1 MPPSSATR
9 PGVTTALAAFA
20 TLSAVVGA
28 IHYLEIPSLLSQRRK
43 ARQVT
48 KRNYSPETD
57 KYSLAAFRTLTSQL
71 TLPETYPLAQD
82 VEKNI
87 PIYDGRTFD
96 LNDGKHIESLK
107 DEFYHI
113 LYHGPGVFVIKNFFT
128 DLSTI
133 DATNTAYSAIIARE
147 LAEHGAKG
155 DHFAPASANS
165 RIWNSFSKHC
175 LQDPDSFLA
184 YHSNPLFQLVS
195 EAYLGPGYRMTT
207 QVNVVRPG
215 GKAQTAHRDYH
226 LGFQTESDVARWPK
240 EMHDAS
246 RLLTL
251 QGAVAHTDM
260 PLDSG
265 PTRFLPYSQ
274 GFGEGFVAYRRKE
287 FGEFFE
293 GNYVSLPLRK
303 GDAVFFSP
311 ALFHAAGEN
320 RTNDFER
327 SANLIQVSS
336 AFGKTMETVDSLP
349 LVDKTWDLLCALHA
363 RCPSSD
369 GQALSQ
375 EVETF
380 VAAVAE
386 GYPFPCNLDR
396 RPPAPGGMAPE
407 SEQDV
412 LRRGIREGW
421 SRERVVGEL
430 TAMREASAA

>member
-1 MPPSSATR
+1 MPPPATR

-20 TLSAVVGA
+20 TLAGVVGA
-28 IHYLEIPSLLSQRRK
+28 IHYLEIPSLLSLRKK

-48 KRNYSPETD
+48 KRNYSPD
-57 KYSLAAFRTLTSQL
+57 DVYSLAAFQTLTTQL
-71 TLPETYPLAQD
+71 TLPSTYPLAQD
-82 VEKNI
+82 IQKNI
-87 PIYDGRTFD
+87 PIYDSTS
-96 LNDGKHIESLK
+96 LNLDDAKRIDSLK

-113 LYHGPGVFVIKNFFT
+113 LYHGPGVFVLKNFFT
-128 DLSTI
+128 DLGII
-133 DATNTAYSAIIARE
+133 DATNAAYEAIISRE
-147 LAEHGAKG
+147 LAENGAKG

-175 LQDPDSFLA
+175 LEDPESFLA

-195 EAYLGPGYRMTT
+195 EAYLGPAYRMTT
-207 QVNVVRPG
+207 QVNVVKPG
-215 GKAQTAHRDYH
+215 GKPQVSHRDYH
-226 LGFQTESDVARWPK
+226 LGFQTEADVARWPR

-260 PLDSG
+260 PLESG
-265 PTRFLPYSQ
+265 PTRLLPYSQ
-274 GFGEGFVAYRRKE
+274 SFAEGFMAYRRNE
-287 FGEFFE
+287 FDEYFLQ
-293 GNYVSLPLRK
+293 NYVALPLKK

-320 RTNDFER
+320 KTQDCSR
-327 SANLIQVSS
+327 SANLIQISS

-349 LVDKTWDLLCALHA
+349 LVDKTWDLLIAQRA
-363 RCPSSD
+363 RDSS
-369 GQALSQ
+369 GGHALSK

-412 LRRGIREGW
+412 LRRGIRENW

-430 TAMREASAA
+430 TAMRTASAA